1 MSRTVFI
8 GKPDKKTDDTMKIT
22 NQAFENAKGLTEQKR
37 QYFSNYGYENVVD
50 YLNLETDELK
60 KAPNYDRYELEGVVD
75 WWKKL
80 AGKRYDKL
88 KSENRL
94 RTELETWNVNAE
106 DIDIIR

>member
-1 MSRTVFI
+1 M
-8 GKPDKKTDDTMKIT
+8 
-22 NQAFENAKGLTEQKR
+22 
-37 QYFSNYGYENVVD
+37 VD
-50 YLNLETDELK
+50 YLNLDTDELK
-60 KAPNYDRYELEGVVD
+60 KAPNYDRYELEGVVA

-94 RTELETWNVNAE
+94 RTELETWNVNAN